1 MASQKRSHRSFT
13 EQIVRLVEPFDAF
26 LKRNPAIE
34 QQHDGASEA
43 VQRFAIDDGFGRNYL
58 VGTAPE

>member
-1 MASQKRSHRSFT
+1 MPSQKRRHGSFAK
-13 EQIVRLVEPFDAF
+13 QIVRLIEPFDPF

-43 VQRFAIDDGFGRNYL
+43 VQRFAIDDGFGGDYL
-58 VGTAPE
+58 VDTAPE